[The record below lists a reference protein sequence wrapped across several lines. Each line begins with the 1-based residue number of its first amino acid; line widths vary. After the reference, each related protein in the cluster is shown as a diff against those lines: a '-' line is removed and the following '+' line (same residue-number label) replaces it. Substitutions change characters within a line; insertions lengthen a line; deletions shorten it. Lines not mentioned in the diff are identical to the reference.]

1 MHGLELGTDVFEV
14 PDARADPRFADNRLV
29 TDDPRGALLRRRT
42 LRHGPGPALGCG
54 VRAGLRAALMAEGVE
69 TAQQRDALVD
79 LGCRLGQG
87 FLYSCPLPRERV
99 SAWHAAGA

>member
-1 MHGLELGTDVFEV
+1 
-14 PDARADPRFADNRLV
+14 
-29 TDDPRGALLRRRT
+29 
-42 LRHGPGPALGCG
+42 
-54 VRAGLRAALMAEGVE
+54 MAEGVE